1 MSSSPE
7 TFRKRAKES
16 VLAATEAYFLKSQS
30 RELTPFERF
39 SHIIEVEEAHQS
51 AKLMGVTDAELVQIC
66 IPIMPPE
73 TKQDYF
79 STVIR
84 KCDISLK
91 EAIKISER
99 FNLKVI

>member
-1 MSSSPE
+1 MSNSPE
-7 TFRKRAKES
+7 TFRKRTKES
-16 VLAATEAYFLKSQS
+16 VLVATEDYFLKSQS

-39 SHIIEVEEAHQS
+39 CHIIEIEDAHQF
-51 AKLMGVTDAELVQIC
+51 AKLMGVSDAELVQVY
-66 IPIMPPE
+66 IPIMASE
-73 TKQDYF
+73 VRQDYF

-84 KCDISLK
+84 KCDISMK